1 MKEQLQSYIYVE
13 KLLCDLY
20 KKVATLTSLSDEK
33 GMFLDFSKSCHEA
46 VGCLKY
52 FYKEQFGSEFDPMI
66 PEINIQGTYREVL
79 NHIQQQELESFLNYR
94 RHTYFQDNYLLQ
106 ETMRGIAD
114 SKLEH
119 IIAIMAIVI
128 NMNDPQKT
136 INNKHNLE

>member
-1 MKEQLQSYIYVE
+1 
-13 KLLCDLY
+13 
-20 KKVATLTSLSDEK
+20 
-33 GMFLDFSKSCHEA
+33 
-46 VGCLKY
+46 
-52 FYKEQFGSEFDPMI
+52 MI